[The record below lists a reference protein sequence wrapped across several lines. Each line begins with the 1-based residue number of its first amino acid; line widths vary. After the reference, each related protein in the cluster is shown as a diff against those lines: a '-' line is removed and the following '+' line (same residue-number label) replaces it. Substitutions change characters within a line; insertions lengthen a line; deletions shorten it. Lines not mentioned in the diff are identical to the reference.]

1 VFWSYQPGRLRAL
14 IMMSEIA
21 RRLIGSLTSGG
32 DKWKSISSD
41 LLSAL
46 RVAGV
51 AVGLLSITLPAVGQ
65 ELSNNGPPVL
75 NQPPSQPVLETGTLV
90 FGSTTT
96 SPPFPGTLGTFL
108 GYAGAPVTY
117 TGTLFLLP
125 ERQLSP
131 TAPAPGELVPV
142 EGLFP
147 PSAYP
152 VPSSVLLPP
161 VVSGAIPVQAGDMRA
176 PEIIIKP
183 SIGISQGYD
192 DNPRFTTTLFSD
204 SVNHFS
210 PSLLVSADTPHL
222 QGLLTYSLDY
232 SKYARASDLDGL
244 TQSAVGYG
252 LATIVPGSLYVDGR
266 AQITEVSTA
275 GGAGFATTP
284 SALSPSERSQ
294 VMTTSITP
302 IVRQSFGNLVDA
314 DLRYTFGM
322 ANFSSPFLS
331 GNSPATSPS
340 LADIRVNQGTLA
352 VAIGRGYG
360 TVASRLTLDVT
371 DIGSTSVAQSDQFR
385 GFNDFEYRLTNRF
398 AFLGR
403 VGYES
408 FQYDTARLRFDGPI
422 VKVGA
427 RADLA
432 PNSVAT
438 LLYGR
443 QDGTWSF
450 EGRFQQQLTASTA
463 ILGSYQRNVSSQQQ
477 LVFNNLNSSRLDA
490 FGTIVNYDS
499 ALPGGVDPGFAYSQ
513 TDIYRY
519 QEVRMGVNSDVG
531 RNSFR
536 VFGFIDHQASLTNLT
551 PNDTSRGILVQW
563 FRSITPRLTGAVG
576 VGYATTVS
584 NNGKTATADLDLG
597 YQISDTVTAFAR
609 YDFMSRQG
617 TSAGSNIRRDLVEL
631 GLKATY

>member
-1 VFWSYQPGRLRAL
+1 
-14 IMMSEIA
+14 MSEIA
-21 RRLIGSLTSGG
+21 RDSTGNLMPSRNTR
-32 DKWKSISSD
+32 KSISHPLGALLIAGITID
-41 LLSAL
+41 LF
-46 RVAGV
+46 
-51 AVGLLSITLPAVGQ
+51 SISLPAVGQ
-65 ELSNNGPPVL
+65 ELPDNGPPVI
-75 NQPPSQPVLETGTLV
+75 NQPPSQPVLESGTLV
-90 FGSTTT
+90 FGSTAT
-96 SPPFPGTLGTFL
+96 SPPFPPTLGTFL

-117 TGTLFLLP
+117 SGSVFLLP

-131 TAPAPGELVPV
+131 TAPAPGEPVLV

-161 VVSGAIPVQAGDMRA
+161 VVSGAVPIQAGDVRA

-183 SIGISQGYD
+183 SLGISQGYD
-192 DNPRFTTTLFSD
+192 DNPRLTPGLFSD
-204 SVNHFS
+204 SVNHFN
-210 PSLLVSADTPHL
+210 PGLLVSADTPHL
-222 QGLLTYSLDY
+222 QGLLSYSLDY
-232 SKYARASDLDGL
+232 QKYARASDVDGL

-252 LATIVPGSLYVDGR
+252 LATIVPGAVYVDARG
-266 AQITEVSTA
+266 QISEISTT
-275 GGAGFATTP
+275 GGAGFATNP
-284 SALSPSERSQ
+284 SILSPSERSQ
-294 VMTTSITP
+294 VMTASITP
-302 IVRQSFGNLVDA
+302 IVRQSFGNLVDT

-322 ANFSSPFLS
+322 ANFSNPFIS
-331 GNSPATSPS
+331 GNTLATSPS
-340 LADIRVNQGTLA
+340 LGDIRVNQGTLSVA
-352 VAIGRGYG
+352 VGRGYG
-360 TVASRLTLDVT
+360 TAASRLTLDVT

-385 GFNDFEYRLTNRF
+385 GFDDLEYRLTNRF
-398 AFLGR
+398 ALLAR

-408 FQYDTARLRFDGPI
+408 LQYDTAGLRIDGPI

-443 QDGTWSF
+443 QDGIWSF
-450 EGRFQQQLTASTA
+450 EGRFQQQVTASTF
-463 ILGSYQRNVSSQQQ
+463 ILGSYQRSVSSQQQ

-490 FGTIVNYDS
+490 FGTIVNYDT
-499 ALPGGVDPGFAYSQ
+499 ALPGGVDPGFVYSQ

-519 QEVRMGVNSDVG
+519 QTVRLGVNSDIG

-536 VFGFIDHQASLTNLT
+536 IFGFLDHEASLTHLT

-576 VGYATTVS
+576 IGYATTVS
-584 NNGKTATADLDLG
+584 SNGKTATADFDLG
-597 YQISDTVTAFAR
+597 YQINDAVTAFAR
-609 YDFMSRQG
+609 YDFLSQQR
-617 TSAGSNIRRDLVEL
+617 TPAHSNTRRDLVEL